1 MAATLPTQNLPTQNL
16 PTQEMT
22 VTEVLEAWP
31 ETVEVFQALKT
42 ACVGCVMA
50 PFDTLADVAR
60 IYEMEIE
67 MIMETLHQA
76 VQSGQSSQPAKPAA
90 SASKTE

>member
-1 MAATLPTQNLPTQNL
+1 MAAAL

-22 VTEVLEAWP
+22 VAEVLETWP
-31 ETVEVFQALKT
+31 ETVDVFQELKT

-60 IYEMEIE
+60 IYQLELD
-67 MIMETLHQA
+67 MIMEAIHEAIL
-76 VQSGQSSQPAKPAA
+76 PDPAA
-90 SASKTE
+90 HPAAPDANSDNWNKDDTTE

>member
-1 MAATLPTQNLPTQNL
+1 MAAALPTQDSPTQDL
-16 PTQEMT
+16 PKQEMT
-22 VTEVLEAWP
+22 VAEVLECWP
-31 ETVEVFQALKT
+31 ETFEVFQALKT

-60 IYEMEIE
+60 IYEMESGA
-67 MIMETLHQA
+67 IMEALHQA
-76 VQSGQSSQPAKPAA
+76 VQSGQPSQPASPAA

>member
-1 MAATLPTQNLPTQNL
+1 MAAALPTQNLPTQNL

-22 VTEVLEAWP
+22 VAEVLEAWP

-60 IYEMEIE
+60 IYEIE
-67 MIMETLHQA
+67 PGTIMQALHEA
-76 VQSGQSSQPAKPAA
+76 VQSGQPGQTAKPAA
-90 SASKTE
+90 SASETE

>member
-1 MAATLPTQNLPTQNL
+1 MAASL

-22 VTEVLEAWP
+22 VADVLETWP

-60 IYEMEIE
+60 IYELELD
-67 MIMETLHQA
+67 MIMEALHQA
-76 VQSGQSSQPAKPAA
+76 V
-90 SASKTE
+90 SADSADRPDQLRADADNVEQK

>member
-1 MAATLPTQNLPTQNL
+1 MATALPTKD
-16 PTQEMT
+16 MT
-22 VTEVLEAWP
+22 VAEVLDAWP

-60 IYEMEIE
+60 IYELDLDTVME
-67 MIMETLHQA
+67 MMHQA
-76 VQSGQSSQPAKPAA
+76 ARSGQSKQPATP
-90 SASKTE
+90 SASTDKAD

>member
-1 MAATLPTQNLPTQNL
+1 MAVAL

-22 VTEVLEAWP
+22 VAEVLETWP

-60 IYEMEIE
+60 IYEMELDTVIE
-67 MIMETLHQA
+67 ALHQA
-76 VQSGQSSQPAKPAA
+76 IQTSPASEPADA
-90 SASKTE
+90 SPEIDAGDEE

>member
-1 MAATLPTQNLPTQNL
+1 MAAAK

-22 VTEVLEAWP
+22 VAQVLEAWP
-31 ETVEVFQALKT
+31 QTVEVFQELKT

-60 IYEMEIE
+60 IYELELE
-67 MIMETLHQA
+67 MIIGALQQA
-76 VQSGQSSQPAKPAA
+76 ISPDPARPPAP
-90 SASKTE
+90 SADNVDNLEQR

>member
-1 MAATLPTQNLPTQNL
+1 MPVTK

-22 VTEVLEAWP
+22 VAEVLEAWP
-31 ETVEVFQALKT
+31 ETVEVFQTLKT

-60 IYEMEIE
+60 IYELELE
-67 MIMETLHQA
+67 TIMKALHQA
-76 VQSGQSSQPAKPAA
+76 IKVDPTARSGLS
-90 SASKTE
+90 E

>member
-1 MAATLPTQNLPTQNL
+1 MSTCQEMLMAATLPTK
-16 PTQEMT
+16 EMT
-22 VTEVLEAWP
+22 VAEVLETWP

-60 IYEMEIE
+60 IYELELDMVLEA
-67 MIMETLHQA
+67 LHQA
-76 VQSGQSSQPAKPAA
+76 ILTDPAGRPSAPGA
-90 SASKTE
+90 SAADMEQQ

>member
-1 MAATLPTQNLPTQNL
+1 MLAAL

-22 VTEVLEAWP
+22 VAEVLETWP
-31 ETVEVFQALKT
+31 ETVEVFQTLKT

-60 IYEMEIE
+60 IYELELAA
-67 MIMETLHQA
+67 IMQALHQA
-76 VQSGQSSQPAKPAA
+76 IQSDPASQSSSPAVNAD
-90 SASKTE
+90 SAE

>member
-1 MAATLPTQNLPTQNL
+1 MPVTP

-22 VTEVLEAWP
+22 VAEVLETWP
-31 ETVEVFQALKT
+31 ETVKVFQTLKT

-60 IYEMEIE
+60 IYELELDTVMEA
-67 MIMETLHQA
+67 LHQA
-76 VQSGQSSQPAKPAA
+76 IQSDPADQPPSVALNAD
-90 SASKTE
+90 SVD

>member
-1 MAATLPTQNLPTQNL
+1 MAAAM

-22 VTEVLEAWP
+22 VAEVLETWP
-31 ETVEVFQALKT
+31 ETVKVFQDLKT

-60 IYEMEIE
+60 IYELELETVMEA
-67 MIMETLHQA
+67 LRQA
-76 VQSGQSSQPAKPAA
+76 ILSESTDQPAAPGATIDNLEKR
-90 SASKTE
+90 